1 VKKPFG
7 VILISSFMY
16 LSSFVLLSTS
26 IFYDAN
32 ANEINI
38 AMPFALSRSYDRLF
52 RIVLALATLV
62 MIYGYIR
69 LRKWGFWA
77 MISYSFLFG
86 AISMTLSSTH
96 HQQSFNG
103 NMIWSI
109 LVLLYTIHIKEAFF
123 QNKASVM

>member
-1 VKKPFG
+1 
-7 VILISSFMY
+7 MY

-26 IFYDAN
+26 IFYDAD
-32 ANEINI
+32 ANELNI
-38 AMPFALSRSYDRLF
+38 AMRFALPSSYDRLF
-52 RIVLALATLV
+52 RVVLALATLV
-62 MIYGYIR
+62 MVYGYMK

-77 MISYSFLFG
+77 MISYSLFFG

-96 HQQSFNG
+96 HQQPFNG

>member
-7 VILISSFMY
+7 VILISSFIY
-16 LSSFVLLSTS
+16 LGSFVLLFTS
-26 IFYDAN
+26 IFYDAD

-38 AMPFALSRSYDRLF
+38 AMPFAMPRSYDRPF
-52 RIVLALATLV
+52 RVVLALATLV
-62 MIYGYIR
+62 MIYGYMR
-69 LRKWGFWA
+69 LRIWGFWA

-86 AISMTLSSTH
+86 AISLTLSLTH
-96 HQQSFNG
+96 HQQPFTG